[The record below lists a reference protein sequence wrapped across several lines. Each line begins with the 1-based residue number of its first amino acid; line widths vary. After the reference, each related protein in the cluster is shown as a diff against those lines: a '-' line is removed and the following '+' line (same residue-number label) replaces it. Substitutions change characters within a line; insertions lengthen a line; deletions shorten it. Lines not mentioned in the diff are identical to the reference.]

1 MGSARKQ
8 FDLLINA
15 ITTVVMLVLVY
26 YSELPNELAVAIVGL
41 VACLLVFGGA
51 VYDDRQAAAAIAAA
65 PTAETPLH
73 SEPVIPPTQPARRK
87 PKPPDGA
94 SGTTPESTET
104 QH

>member
-51 VYDDRQAAAAIAAA
+51 MYDDRHAAQLAAAEQATASPVIDVPTA
-65 PTAETPLH
+65 PT
-73 SEPVIPPTQPARRK
+73 VPPTQPARRK
-87 PKPPDGA
+87 PKPP
-94 SGTTPESTET
+94 ET
-104 QH
+104 